1 MTETGRGLYFE
12 DFEVGRRPTTPAR
25 TATPTD
31 IVARGREILNQHDT
45 VVQQMET
52 TLMYRCRGA
61 A

>member
-12 DFEVGRRPTTPAR
+12 DFAVGRRPTTPVR
-25 TATPTD
+25 SATPTD
-31 IVARGREILNQHDT
+31 IGVRGREIRNQHGT
-45 VVQQMET
+45 VVQRMET